1 MMKFDHLAIPVTDLD
16 RSRDWYIATLGL
28 KVEFAIPERRAVALQ
43 DSAGFT
49 IFLNESATSVAP
61 NGMAFWFQV
70 EDVEAS
76 FATLSARGVVFVHG
90 PRKSFWGYGVELADP
105 DSYLVRLWDETSM
118 REK

>member
-1 MMKFDHLAIPVTDLD
+1 MMKLDHLALPVTNLE

-43 DSAGFT
+43 DSEGFAL
-49 IFLNESATSVAP
+49 FLNEATAPVQP
-61 NGMAFWFQV
+61 NGCALWFQV

-76 FATLSARGVVFVHG
+76 FAALTARGIAFQHG
-90 PRKSFWGYGVELADP
+90 PRKSFWGYGIELADP
-105 DSYLVRLWDETSM
+105 DGYLVRLWDETSM

>member
-16 RSRDWYIATLGL
+16 RSREWYIAALGL

-49 IFLNESATSVAP
+49 IFLNESATSVQP
-61 NGMAFWFQV
+61 NGTAFWFQV

-76 FATLSARGVVFVHG
+76 FAALSARGVAFQHG

-105 DSYLVRLWDETSM
+105 DGYLVRLWDETSM